1 MFEMNSVEKKLSD
14 ISSVEE
20 NIYLSIDMDV
30 LNSGEFDSVSYPLI
44 GGISIGNLIYW
55 IDTILDTKKVY
66 FTDINEYNP
75 LMGRDN
81 SEIFFQ
87 FVKRIIN
94 KLEKIKNE

>member
-1 MFEMNSVEKKLSD
+1 MFEMNRVEKKLSD

-55 IDTILDTKKVY
+55 IDTILDTKRVY

>member
-14 ISSVEE
+14 IFSVEE

-55 IDTILDTKKVY
+55 IDIILDTKKSLFY
-66 FTDINEYNP
+66 
-75 LMGRDN
+75 RH
-81 SEIFFQ
+81 
-87 FVKRIIN
+87 KRI
-94 KLEKIKNE
+94 